1 MSAPVTS
8 QIDWHGVAISV
19 SYHRHQWSTFDHI
32 EVNVIGDGIIPIT
45 ETGYRS
51 HYLHSDVT
59 DEYGGAVATCSRGL
73 STKLR
78 PRNGK
83 SAKRLRVSFHCSSE
97 CYRSRSGPS

>member
-1 MSAPVTS
+1 MSAPSIPVVTS
-8 QIDWHGVAISV
+8 QIDWRGVAICI

-59 DEYGGAVATCSRGL
+59 DEYGGAVAYVLAWLEHEAQTPQWKKREEAARQL
-73 STKLR
+73 SL
-78 PRNGK
+78 
-83 SAKRLRVSFHCSSE
+83 F
-97 CYRSRSGPS
+97 